1 MLDGLRQNAGS
12 WIIKILFLIII
23 LAFILAY
30 GSGSLQQG
38 GSGIL
43 AYVDDEPILVRDF
56 ERQYETDVRQL
67 QEQIP
72 NLTAEDM
79 AKFDIKQAVLAKM
92 VNTMLLERQARR
104 LGIDV
109 SDAELAAFVRSN
121 PGFWNDARTFD
132 EQYYE
137 RAVRAQGMTP
147 AAFEEATRRA
157 LAQHKLM
164 EHVGRAAQVEEAEA
178 RDLFRFSQERLVVD
192 YLLLPWEEF
201 KDGVTPTEEEV
212 ATYYKDN
219 MERFKRQ
226 ATSGFNLLVLSP
238 AALAS
243 RQEVDDAAVR
253 AYYDAHPAEFQV
265 AESVRARHILLQLPR
280 DASAA
285 DADKARVELLK
296 LKARLAK
303 GESFATLAEKHSDG
317 PSSARGG
324 ELGWFTREAMVA
336 PFAEA
341 AFALEPGAVSDPVRT
356 EFGWHLIKVEE
367 RREAGTRSFD
377 EAAPA
382 IRRQL
387 AEEKAADS
395 LHDTLD
401 MAIGR
406 LVAGDTLAQVAQAL
420 GLPLQPVP
428 AVPKALFVQ
437 RLGVDEASAD
447 MLYALAPGQ
456 AAEVPVEIEDGSVLA
471 EKTEDNPES
480 VAALDEVRGPIE
492 EALRRE
498 AGMKLAR
505 EKAVQVLAEAVG
517 GALPP
522 RQQSRVKISEP
533 FQRSGM
539 VGELGMN
546 PTLAEAA
553 FAAEPGQWLPEPH
566 AVANGYALVRV
577 RERQLPTDEQWAA
590 ARDTMLAQIR
600 QSRQQELFQAFVM
613 ELRDKAQVKIVD
625 QRVLQ

>member
-1 MLDGLRQNAGS
+1 MLDGMRQHAGS
-12 WIIKILFLIII
+12 WAIKILFLVII

-30 GSGSLQQG
+30 GSGSLREG

-72 NLTAEDM
+72 NLSAEDM

-92 VNTMLLERQARR
+92 VNTVLLDRQARQ
-104 LGIDV
+104 LGITV
-109 SDAELAAFVRSN
+109 TDAELGTFIRSN
-121 PGFWNDARTFD
+121 PRFRGEGQAFD

-147 AAFEEATRRA
+147 AAFEESTRRA
-157 LAQHKLM
+157 IVQYKVM
-164 EHVGRAAQVEEAEA
+164 EHVGRAAQVQEREA
-178 RDLFRFSQERLVVD
+178 RDLFQFSQERLVVD
-192 YLLLPWEEF
+192 YLLLPWEDF
-201 KDGVTPTEEEV
+201 KDGVTPTEEEI

-219 MERFKRQ
+219 MERFKRP
-226 ATSGFNLLVLSP
+226 ATAGFNLLLLAP
-238 AALAS
+238 ANLAS
-243 RQEVDDAAVR
+243 RQEVDEAAMR
-253 AYYDAHPAEFQV
+253 AYYDAHPGEFEV
-265 AESVRARHILLQLPR
+265 AESVRARHILLELPA
-280 DASAA
+280 DAPGAE
-285 DADKARVELLK
+285 ADKARVELLK

-303 GESFATLAEKHSDG
+303 GESFATLAEKHSDC

-324 ELGWFTREAMVA
+324 DLGWFSRQAMVA

-367 RREAGTRSFD
+367 RREAGTKTFE
-377 EAAPA
+377 EAAQS
-382 IRRQL
+382 IRQQL
-387 AEEKAADS
+387 AEEKAADA
-395 LHDTLD
+395 LHEVLD

-406 LVAGDTLAQVAQAL
+406 LVAGDTLAQVAESL
-420 GLPLQPVP
+420 NLPLQPVP
-428 AVPKALFVQ
+428 AVAKATLVQ

-447 MLYALAPGQ
+447 MLFTLAVGK
-456 AAEVPVEIEDGSVLA
+456 ATEIPVEIEEGALLA
-471 EKTEDNPES
+471 EKTVDNPES
-480 VAALDEVRGPIE
+480 VAGLDEVREAIT

-498 AGMKLAR
+498 AAMKLAR
-505 EKAVQVLAEAVG
+505 EKAAQLLAEAAG
-517 GALPP
+517 GDLPAAQ
-522 RQQSRVKISEP
+522 RGRIKTSEP
-533 FQRSGM
+533 FQRSGV

-577 RERQLPTDEQWAA
+577 RERQVPDDAQWAA
-590 ARDTMLAQIR
+590 AKDTMLAQIR
-600 QSRQQELFQAFVM
+600 QSRQQEMFQAFIM
-613 ELRDKAQVKIVD
+613 
-625 QRVLQ
+625 

>member
-1 MLDGLRQNAGS
+1 MLDGMRQHAGS
-12 WIIKILFLIII
+12 WVIKILFLIII

-72 NLTAEDM
+72 NLSAEDM

-92 VNTMLLERQARR
+92 VNTMLLDRQAQR
-104 LGIDV
+104 LGIGV
-109 SDAELAAFVRSN
+109 TDAELGAFIRSN
-121 PGFWNDARTFD
+121 PRFQGEGQAFD

-147 AAFEEATRRA
+147 AAFEESTRRA
-157 LAQHKLM
+157 IVQHKLM
-164 EHVGRAAQVEEAEA
+164 EHVGRAAQVQEREA
-178 RDLFRFSQERLVVD
+178 RDLFLFSQERLVVD
-192 YLLLPWEEF
+192 YLLLPWEDF
-201 KDGVTPTEEEV
+201 KEGVTPAEEEI

-219 MERFKRQ
+219 MERFKRP
-226 ATSGFNLLVLSP
+226 ATAGFNLLLLAP
-238 AALAS
+238 ANLAS

-253 AYYDAHPAEFQV
+253 AYYDTHPGEFEV
-265 AESVRARHILLQLPR
+265 AESVRARHILLELPA
-280 DASAA
+280 DAPGAQ
-285 DADKARVELLK
+285 ADKARVELLK

-303 GESFATLAEKHSDG
+303 GESFATLAEKHSDC

-324 ELGWFTREAMVA
+324 DLGWFTRQAMVA

-367 RREAGTRSFD
+367 RREAGTKTFE
-377 EAAPA
+377 EAAQG
-382 IRRQL
+382 IRQQL
-387 AEEKAADS
+387 AEEKAADA
-395 LHDTLD
+395 LHEVLD

-406 LVAGDTLAQVAQAL
+406 LVAGDTLAQVAESL
-420 GLPLQPVP
+420 DLPLQPVP
-428 AVPKALFVQ
+428 AVAKATLVQ
-437 RLGVDEASAD
+437 RLGVDEASAE
-447 MLYALAPGQ
+447 MLFGLAVGK
-456 AAEVPVEIEDGSVLA
+456 ATEIPVEIEEGALLA
-471 EKTEDNPES
+471 EKTVDNPES
-480 VAALDEVRGPIE
+480 VAGLDEVREAIV

-498 AGMKLAR
+498 AAMRLAR
-505 EKAVQVLAEAVG
+505 EKAVQVLAETADG
-517 GALPP
+517 DLPATL
-522 RQQSRVKISEP
+522 RGKVKTSEP
-533 FQRSGM
+533 FQRSGV

-553 FAAEPGQWLPEPH
+553 FAAEAGKWLPEPH

-577 RERQLPTDEQWAA
+577 RERQVPSDEQWAA
-590 ARDTMLAQIR
+590 AKDVMLAQIR
-600 QSRQQELFQAFVM
+600 QSRQQEMFQAFVM
-613 ELRDKAQVKIVD
+613 ELRDKAQVKIVEP
-625 QRVLQ
+625 RVLQ

>member
-1 MLDGLRQNAGS
+1 MLDGMRQHAGS

-23 LAFILAY
+23 LVFILAY

-92 VNTMLLERQARR
+92 INTMLLERQAKA
-104 LGIDV
+104 LGLGV
-109 SDAELAAFVRSN
+109 TDAELAAFVRSN
-121 PGFWNDARTFD
+121 PAFWNDARTFD

-137 RAVRAQGMTP
+137 RAVRGQGMTP

-157 LAQHKLM
+157 LVQRKIM
-164 EHVGRAAQVEEAEA
+164 EHVGRAAQVQETEA

-192 YLLLPWEEF
+192 YLLLPWEDF
-201 KDGVTPTEEEV
+201 KDGVTLGEEQI
-212 ATYYKDN
+212 AAYYKDN
-219 MERFKRQ
+219 MERFKRP

-238 AALAS
+238 ATLAA
-243 RQEVDDAAVR
+243 RQDVDDAAVR
-253 AYYDAHPAEFQV
+253 AYYDAHPAEFQMP
-265 AESVRARHILLQLPR
+265 ESVHARHILRELPK
-280 DASAA
+280 DASPA
-285 DADKARVELLK
+285 DVDKARVEMLK

-303 GESFATLAEKHSDG
+303 GENFAALAEKHSDC

-324 ELGWFTREAMVA
+324 DLGWFSREAMVA
-336 PFAEA
+336 PFAQA
-341 AFALEPGAVSDPVRT
+341 AFSQEPGVVGDPVRT

-367 RREAGTRSFD
+367 RREAGARSFE

-387 AEEKAADS
+387 AEEKAADT

-401 MAIGR
+401 MALGR
-406 LVAGDTLAQVAQAL
+406 LVAGDTLAQVAESL

-428 AVPKALFVQ
+428 AVTKAVFAQ

-447 MLYALAPGQ
+447 MLYALAPGH
-456 AAEVPVEIEDGSVLA
+456 AADVPVEIEDGSLLA
-471 EKTEDNPES
+471 EKTVDNPES
-480 VAALDEVRGPIE
+480 VAALDEVRGAIE

-505 EKAVQVLAEAVG
+505 EKAVQVLAEVAD
-517 GALPP
+517 GALPA
-522 RQQSRVKISEP
+522 RYQSKVKTSEP
-533 FQRSGM
+533 FQRSGV

-577 RERQLPTDEQWAA
+577 RERQVPDDAQWAA

-600 QSRQQELFQAFVM
+600 QSRQQEMFQAFVM
-613 ELRDKAQVKIVD
+613 ELRDKAEVKIVD